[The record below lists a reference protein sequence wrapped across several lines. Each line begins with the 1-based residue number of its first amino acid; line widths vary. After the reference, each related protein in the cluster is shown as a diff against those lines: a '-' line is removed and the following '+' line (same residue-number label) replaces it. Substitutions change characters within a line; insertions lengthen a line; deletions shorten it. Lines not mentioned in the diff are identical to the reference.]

1 MSEELRPEEVY
12 LTEKLTLKDFYD
24 IRTLR
29 LLLWTL
35 KTELCEKHEIA
46 KACEVAEKLKPTIEA
61 KLKEIEAKL

>member
-1 MSEELRPEEVY
+1 MSEEFRPEEVY
-12 LTEKLTLKDFYD
+12 ITEKLTLKDFYD

-46 KACEVAEKLKPTIEA
+46 KACEVATKLAPIIEK
-61 KLKEIEAKL
+61 KLKEIEEKL

>member
-1 MSEELRPEEVY
+1 LENERLPEEIRIA
-12 LTEKLTLKDFYD
+12 KSLTLKDFYD
-24 IRTLR
+24 VRTLR

-61 KLKEIEAKL
+61 KLKELEAKL

>member
-1 MSEELRPEEVY
+1 MSEEFRPEEVY
-12 LTEKLTLKDFYD
+12 ITEKLTLKDFYD

-46 KACEVAEKLKPTIEA
+46 KACEVATRLKPTIET